1 MEGNR
6 TLLLALLGVFVLV
19 LAYNVL
25 YFTGLLGD
33 SETQP
38 VQQVQQPLIDIP
50 GLSPSGASQEP
61 SRPVPSGRRTGP
73 QAQADAEEPRRAVP
87 VATLEVGPDWG
98 RNPFLTPAEIE
109 ALQQSWTLPVAE
121 EVTPDINFTL
131 TAIVAESTGRRVA
144 VVNNEV
150 VRTGDRV
157 GGMEVAEI
165 LDDAVVLRGGGRES
179 VIRLDNASFVLSSR
193 RGSSSG
199 GLPR

>member
-6 TLLLALLGVFVLV
+6 TLLIALIGVFVLV
-19 LAYNVL
+19 LVYNVL
-25 YFTGLLGD
+25 YFTGALGD
-33 SETQP
+33 STAQP

-50 GLSPSGASQEP
+50 GLSDTGASQEP
-61 SRPVPSGRRTGP
+61 SRPVPSGQGTAQR
-73 QAQADAEEPRRAVP
+73 QAAVEEPRRAVP
-87 VATLEVGPDWG
+87 AGRLEVGSEWG
-98 RNPFLTPAEIE
+98 RNPFLTPAEIR
-109 ALQQSWTLPVAE
+109 ALEQPWTLPVAE
-121 EVTPDINFTL
+121 EVNPDVNFTL

-165 LDDAVVLRGGGRES
+165 LEDAVVLRGGGRES
-179 VIRLDNASFVLSSR
+179 VIRLDHPSIVLSSR